1 MPLPI
6 EDYALIGNT
15 RTAALVGI
23 DGSIDW
29 MCVPRFDSTAC
40 FAALLGEPQHG
51 RWVLAPAG
59 AARSVRRAYRPDT
72 LVLET
77 EFQTADGV
85 ARVIDCMPMWEN
97 RNDVV
102 RVVQGVSGAVP
113 MRMELIIRPGYGAI
127 TPWVRRVDD
136 ALLATA
142 GPDSLELRTSV
153 ETEGRY
159 FTTVAEF
166 TVAAG
171 QRIPFVLTCFP
182 SHESRPLPVDADA
195 SIAATERF
203 WRAWCGHCSYEGRWS
218 DAVRTSTI
226 VLKALIY
233 APTGGM
239 VAAATTSLPERIGG
253 NRNWDYRFCWVRDA
267 TFALYALLLSG
278 YHDEARAWQQW
289 LLRAAAGHP
298 ADLQVLYGVAAERE
312 LTEQELP
319 WLPGYLQSAPVRI
332 GNAAASQLQLDIYGE
347 LMDALC
353 VARKAG
359 LADDDDGWSFQRTLV
374 TFLESNWQR
383 ADSGIWEMRGEPRH
397 FTHSKVMCWVAMD
410 RAIEAV
416 EKYGLDGPVER
427 WRDVRA
433 RIHADVCENGYDAA
447 RGTFVQSYGSSEL
460 DASLLLIPQV
470 GFLPAP
476 DPRVRGTVEAIE
488 RELVVDGLV
497 LRYRTHGGVDG
508 LPAGEG
514 HFLPCSFWLAD
525 ALALLGRQADAEAL
539 FERLLALR
547 NDVGL
552 LSEEYDLRNR
562 RALGNTPQ
570 SMTHMAL
577 INTARNLSER
587 GGPAEHRSSSSEAAP
602 PGGPAKP
609 ASPTPN
615 EPPTQRQ
622 RTNRPDAAQGP
633 RVGIERGP
641 KSIS

>member
-1 MPLPI
+1 
-6 EDYALIGNT
+6 
-15 RTAALVGI
+15 
-23 DGSIDW
+23 
-29 MCVPRFDSTAC
+29 
-40 FAALLGEPQHG
+40 
-51 RWVLAPAG
+51 
-59 AARSVRRAYRPDT
+59 
-72 LVLET
+72 
-77 EFQTADGV
+77 
-85 ARVIDCMPMWEN
+85 
-97 RNDVV
+97 
-102 RVVQGVSGAVP
+102 
-113 MRMELIIRPGYGAI
+113 
-127 TPWVRRVDD
+127 
-136 ALLATA
+136 
-142 GPDSLELRTSV
+142 
-153 ETEGRY
+153 
-159 FTTVAEF
+159 
-166 TVAAG
+166 
-171 QRIPFVLTCFP
+171 
-182 SHESRPLPVDADA
+182 
-195 SIAATERF
+195 
-203 WRAWCGHCSYEGRWS
+203 
-218 DAVRTSTI
+218 
-226 VLKALIY
+226 
-233 APTGGM
+233 
-239 VAAATTSLPERIGG
+239 
-253 NRNWDYRFCWVRDA
+253 
-267 TFALYALLLSG
+267 
-278 YHDEARAWQQW
+278 
-289 LLRAAAGHP
+289 
-298 ADLQVLYGVAAERE
+298 
-312 LTEQELP
+312 
-319 WLPGYLQSAPVRI
+319 VRI

-416 EKYGLDGPVER
+416 EKYGLKGPVER

-433 RIHADVCENGYDAA
+433 RIHADVCANGYDAA

-470 GFLPAP
+470 GFLPAS

-488 RELVVDGLV
+488 RDLVVDGLV

-525 ALALLGRQADAEAL
+525 ALALLGRRADAEAL
-539 FERLLALR
+539 FERLLTLR

-587 GGPAEHRSSSSEAAP
+587 GGPAEHRSSTSGAAP
-602 PGGPAKP
+602 PGGPAQP

-615 EPPTQRQ
+615 ESPTTQQ
-622 RTNRPDAAQGP
+622 HTNPSDAAQRP
-633 RVGIERGP
+633 AAASQRGP
-641 KSIS
+641 KSI